1 MFQKHKQKIG
11 IRPLKMHIERDSGEV
26 INLKRIARIKTKF
39 GLITKKRKKTN
50 MKKIMLNDLEHKIVP
65 NLLQQK
71 FNINEARKVF
81 STDVT
86 FLINKKGQ
94 RAYLSAVKDL
104 GTKEIVGFEVSKT
117 NDIEFVIKSVRKSIR
132 GIDASNL
139 TIHSDQGFQYTHES
153 YQGYLKMREITQS
166 MSRRGNCL
174 DNAPIESFFGH
185 LKDEIDYKDFKNLED
200 LNKMIVNYIKFYN
213 EKRPQ
218 WGLKRRTPVEYRS
231 SLR

>member
-1 MFQKHKQKIG
+1 
-11 IRPLKMHIERDSGEV
+11 MHIERDSSEI

-50 MKKIMLNDLEHKIVP
+50 MKNIMLNDLEHKIVP
-65 NLLQQK
+65 NLLQQN
-71 FNINEARKVF
+71 FNVAEARKVF

-117 NDIEFVIKSVRKSIR
+117 NNIEFVIKSVRKSIR
-132 GIDASNL
+132 GIDASIL

-153 YQGYLKMREITQS
+153 YQGYLKTRDITQS

-185 LKDEIDYKDFKNLED
+185 LKDETDYKNFKNLED
-200 LNKMIVNYIKFYN
+200 LNKMIEKYIKFYN

-218 WGLKRRTPVEYRS
+218 WGLQRRTPVEYRS